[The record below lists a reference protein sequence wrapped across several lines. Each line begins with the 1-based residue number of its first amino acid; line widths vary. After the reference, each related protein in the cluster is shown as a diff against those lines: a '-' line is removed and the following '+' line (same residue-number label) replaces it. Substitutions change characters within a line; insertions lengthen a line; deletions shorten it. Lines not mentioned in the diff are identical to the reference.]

1 MYQLSDEMLLSAYQ
15 KAKELDKENKMPRD
29 FITMMEEELK
39 KRNLSV
45 YANNSIQ
52 DIRET
57 PPQLLKVYL

>member
-45 YANNSIQ
+45 YANNSI
-52 DIRET
+52 
-57 PPQLLKVYL
+57 